1 MAQAGAAKME
11 GGVTKVTMTQLGES
25 VSEGWMS
32 GRLKQSGDEVK
43 KWEVVGE
50 VITDKVNAEVPS
62 PMAGKLVEIK
72 VGEGETVAVGTVICT
87 LSVGGEETA
96 AAEVAAP
103 PAVEVST
110 PPTAAPSTPAPGP
123 APEAAPPA
131 ETVPVA
137 PSTVAH
143 SNGQPADRAGR
154 ASPAVRR
161 LADEHGVDISQIH
174 GSGLGGR
181 VTKRDVDEF
190 LASGAPARAAAQAP
204 TPVPAPPSASLAAS
218 PPAPPPS

>member
-11 GGVTKVTMTQLGES
+11 GGVTQVTMPQLGES
-25 VSEGWMS
+25 VTEGQISRW
-32 GRLKQSGDEVK
+32 LKQPGDEVK
-43 KWEVVGE
+43 KYEALVE

-72 VGEGETVAVGTVICT
+72 VGEGERGAVGLVICT
-87 LSVGGEETA
+87 LSVGGEERA

-174 GSGLGGR
+174 GRGPGSRG
-181 VTKRDVDEF
+181 TKRDVDAF
-190 LASGAPARAAAQAP
+190 PAAAPPARCAARAPAPLPAAPSAAHAAAEP
-204 TPVPAPPSASLAAS
+204 
-218 PPAPPPS
+218 

>member
-1 MAQAGAAKME
+1 MAHPGAAKTE

-25 VSEGWMS
+25 VTG
-32 GRLKQSGDEVK
+32 GRISRWPKQAGDEFK
-43 KWEVVGE
+43 KYEALVE

-103 PAVEVST
+103 PAVEVAT
-110 PPTAAPSTPAPGP
+110 PPTAAPSTPGP

-131 ETVPVA
+131 ETVPAV

-143 SNGQPADRAGR
+143 SNGQPSDRAGR

-161 LADEHGVDISQIH
+161 LPDGHGLGTSQFQ
-174 GSGLGGR
+174 GSGLGGAVSQTALR
-181 VTKRDVDEF
+181 
-190 LASGAPARAAAQAP
+190 
-204 TPVPAPPSASLAAS
+204 
-218 PPAPPPS
+218 

>member
-1 MAQAGAAKME
+1 MAHPGAAKTE

-25 VSEGWMS
+25 VTEGQISRW
-32 GRLKQSGDEVK
+32 LKQRGDEVK
-43 KWEVVGE
+43 KYEALVE

-131 ETVPVA
+131 ETVPLA

-143 SNGQPADRAGR
+143 SNRQPA
-154 ASPAVRR
+154 
-161 LADEHGVDISQIH
+161 H
-174 GSGLGGR
+174 
-181 VTKRDVDEF
+181 
-190 LASGAPARAAAQAP
+190 
-204 TPVPAPPSASLAAS
+204 
-218 PPAPPPS
+218 